1 MLVGREDHM
10 TKLGK
15 TKLISVEKDSMST
28 VVLKKYK
35 WGGIEKHHLRGVLKT
50 NTSKRPKLT

>member
-1 MLVGREDHM
+1 MLARREDHM

-15 TKLISVEKDSMST
+15 TKLISVEKHLMPM
-28 VVLKKYK
+28 VVSKKYS
-35 WGGIEKHHLRGVLKT
+35 WDSVEKHHLRGVLKT